1 MVYMAHVK
9 KQKDF
14 EGRGRSK
21 KVVSLG
27 HRSAGG
33 RELRGVETFG
43 GLQTVNEEPF

>member
-43 GLQTVNEEPF
+43 GYKL